1 MPEKATGRVAYINA
15 RLLDPATNT
24 DTMGGVLTVRETIAA
39 MGPDVVR
46 GAVPADAKIIDC
58 QGACLA
64 PGLVDMR
71 VSLGEPGEDHKE
83 SLRSA
88 GAAAVAGGVTS
99 MVCLPNTS
107 PPIDDEAS
115 VEFVARRARL
125 VGLAKVYPY
134 GAATQGCEGR
144 VISEMALLSDAG
156 AVGFTDG
163 IHPIADAQ
171 VMRRALGYAA
181 TFGHLILQHPEERQ
195 LSGGVM
201 NAGTLATRMGLSGIP
216 REAEVIMLDRDMR
229 LVKMTG
235 GRYHAAHITCADSI
249 EVIRRAKE
257 QGLDVTCDTAPFYF
271 ALNELAVTDYRTFAK
286 LNPPLRSEEDRQA
299 IIQAIKDGV
308 IDVIA
313 SDHTPQDQD
322 TKRLPFNQA
331 SFGAIGL
338 ETLLPVALNLYHTGY
353 LSLLE
358 VLRPLTVGPARR
370 LGLPGGTLA
379 VGRPADLIVFHPDR
393 AWKIDAARLRSKS
406 KNTPFDGRPV
416 QGRVLRTVIDGRTV
430 YEHGGPA

>member
-1 MPEKATGRVAYINA
+1 MPDKAVGRVAYINA
-15 RLLDPATNT
+15 RLLDPATGT
-24 DTMGGVLTVRETIAA
+24 DCTGGVLTVREQIAA

-46 GAVPADAKIIDC
+46 GNVPADAKIIDC
-58 QGACLA
+58 GGLCLA

-88 GAAAVAGGVTS
+88 GEAAVAGGITS

-107 PPIDDEAS
+107 PPIDDEAT

-125 VGLAKVYPY
+125 IGLAKVYPY
-134 GAATQGCEGR
+134 GAATHGCAGK
-144 VISEMALLSDAG
+144 VIAEMGLLAKAG
-156 AVGFTDG
+156 AVAFTDG
-163 IHPIADAQ
+163 TEPLRDPQ
-171 VMRRALGYAA
+171 VMRRALSYGA
-181 TFGHLILQHPEERQ
+181 TFGFLITQHPEEKA
-195 LSGGVM
+195 LTGGVM
-201 NAGTLATRMGLSGIP
+201 NGGDLATRMGLSGIP
-216 REAEVIMLDRDMR
+216 REAETIMLERDMR

-235 GRYHAAHITCADSI
+235 GRYHAAHLTCADSI

-271 ALNELAVTDYRTFAK
+271 ALNELAVSDYRTFAK
-286 LNPPLRSEEDRQA
+286 LNPPLRSEDDRRAVVQA
-299 IIQAIKDGV
+299 LKDGI

-313 SDHTPQDQD
+313 SDHLPQDQD
-322 TKRLPFNQA
+322 TKRQPFNQA

-338 ETLLPVALNLYHTGY
+338 ETLLPVSLDLYHNGH

-358 VLRPLTVGPARR
+358 VLRPLTVTPARR

-379 VGRPADLIVFHPDR
+379 VGRPADLILFDPDR
-393 AWKIDAARLRSKS
+393 AWKVEAAKLRSKS

-430 YEHGGPA
+430 FEHGTA

>member
-1 MPEKATGRVAYINA
+1 MPQKATGRVAYVNA

-24 DTMGGVLTVRETIAA
+24 DTIGGVLTVRETIAA

-46 GAVPADAKIIDC
+46 GAVPADARIVDC

-88 GAAAVAGGVTS
+88 GEAAVAGGVTS

-107 PPIDDEAS
+107 PPIDSEAT

-125 VGLAKVYPY
+125 IGLAKVYPY
-134 GAATQGCEGR
+134 GAATQGCEGK
-144 VISEMALLSDAG
+144 VISEMGLLSNAG
-156 AVGFTDG
+156 AVAFTDG
-163 IHPIADAQ
+163 ILPIADPQ
-171 VMRRALGYAA
+171 VMRRALAYGA
-181 TFGHLILQHPEERQ
+181 TFGLLVCQHAEERA

-201 NAGTLATRMGLSGIP
+201 NGGDHATRLGLSGIP
-216 REAEVIMLDRDMR
+216 REAEVIMLERDMR

-235 GRYHAAHITCADSI
+235 GRYHAAHLTCAESLD
-249 EVIRRAKE
+249 VIRRAKDA
-257 QGLDVTCDTAPFYF
+257 GLDVTCDTAPFYF
-271 ALNELAVTDYRTFAK
+271 ALNEMAVSDYRTFAK
-286 LNPPLRSEEDRQA
+286 LNPPLRGEDDRRA
-299 IIQAIKDGV
+299 VIQALKDGV
-308 IDVIA
+308 IDCIA
-313 SDHTPQDQD
+313 SDHLPQDQD

-338 ETLLPVALNLYHTGY
+338 ETLLPISLELYHNGH
-353 LSLLE
+353 LSLLQ
-358 VLRPLTVGPARR
+358 VLRALTVAPARR

-379 VGRPADLIVFHPDR
+379 PGAPADFFLFDPDR
-393 AWKIDAARLRSKS
+393 AWKVTAERLKSKS

-416 QGRVLRTVIDGRTV
+416 QGRVLATVIDGRTV
-430 YEHGGPA
+430 FEHHG